1 MSNNKFYYLSLI
13 FENSCWN
20 IHGLWPQFN
29 KTSYPQ
35 YCKNV
40 TFNPSLLNPI
50 KSDLEKYWSSDRESD
65 NKFWEHEWKKHG
77 SCMFTNMNEFNYFN
91 KALTLFKKVSSMG
104 IIEKYRQDDKAMIPF
119 DLNFKIINKL

>member
-77 SCMFTNMNEFNYFN
+77 SCFFIDISELQYFTLTIHLYEYVMKLDSIDKYVHGN
-91 KALTLFKKVSSMG
+91 KAT
-104 IIEKYRQDDKAMIPF
+104 IPF
-119 DLNFKIINKL
+119 DLHFKLLST